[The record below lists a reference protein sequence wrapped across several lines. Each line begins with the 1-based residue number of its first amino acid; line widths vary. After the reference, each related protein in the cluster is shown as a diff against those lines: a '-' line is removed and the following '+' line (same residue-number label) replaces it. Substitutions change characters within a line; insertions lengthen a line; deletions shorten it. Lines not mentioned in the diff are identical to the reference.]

1 MRPVSHRILWQWLAA
16 TTLVGLA
23 IASTAYWVA
32 GNLVLR
38 TRLLRNAVSG
48 AQLGFAFS
56 GSISQLRLDYEN
68 AYSLMP
74 GRVHVDGLTLRG
86 RERDMKW
93 FISLDHADVDISL
106 AALLRRTFRAT
117 RVRASGLVV
126 RARLRL
132 TREEAT
138 PDVIASLPSIPGCT
152 DPPLLDSDRLAPP
165 PLTDAAYNLWSVDLE
180 DVDVEHVR
188 EVWIHSGRAEGDTR
202 VRGRWLFRPQRWIDV
217 GPAVVDANGVE
228 FSYEGRSLVR
238 DLQGSIRATVH
249 AFDIRKM
256 KGLAVLDSV
265 SFDGTQRGT
274 VSMSNAIQLIAPVNG
289 GAFKRGDGPFDAT
302 IAVDHGTLVAGTR
315 IRTEAMGCA
324 VDSGRLTVEALV
336 RMELGVAGDGA
347 TAAARVSDLIIS
359 SANVEIARAAS
370 IVPQVTTHHLRL
382 ARAFDDARFILD
394 INGATT
400 SDIAAWKP
408 LVSEALVARSGPV
421 SADAHADGS
430 LADRRGN
437 AEMRLS
443 ALRLTLER
451 GGDRLAADIT
461 ATAQVTEV
469 SVAQG
474 WASGTATVAAS
485 HLAVRI
491 GPAVVESTA
500 VIHVALGRGTWGGG
514 AWDLSGSSAVVRD
527 AFARSAGTGKTFLV
541 VPLVSVVA
549 PRVSLGP
556 SGANGHVALDIPVR
570 TAPGPRRTARATPAG
585 NRARHRGR
593 HGPSHPAYRSGPG
606 FPLSAGCSHTRCTGR
621 PSSRGKHGTFWG
633 SQSDRTGA
641 TRRRCCD

>member
-1 MRPVSHRILWQWLAA
+1 MRPVSHRILWQWSAA

-86 RERDMKW
+86 RERDMEW

-370 IVPQVTTHHLRL
+370 IVAQVTTHHLRL

-408 LVSEALVARSGPV
+408 LVSGHWLPDRDRFRRTRTRTDRS
-421 SADAHADGS
+421 
-430 LADRRGN
+430 
-437 AEMRLS
+437 
-443 ALRLTLER
+443 
-451 GGDRLAADIT
+451 
-461 ATAQVTEV
+461 
-469 SVAQG
+469 
-474 WASGTATVAAS
+474 
-485 HLAVRI
+485 
-491 GPAVVESTA
+491 
-500 VIHVALGRGTWGGG
+500 
-514 AWDLSGSSAVVRD
+514 
-527 AFARSAGTGKTFLV
+527 
-541 VPLVSVVA
+541 
-549 PRVSLGP
+549 
-556 SGANGHVALDIPVR
+556 R
-570 TAPGPRRTARATPAG
+570 TAEGTPRC
-585 NRARHRGR
+585 
-593 HGPSHPAYRSGPG
+593 
-606 FPLSAGCSHTRCTGR
+606 GC
-621 PSSRGKHGTFWG
+621 
-633 SQSDRTGA
+633 
-641 TRRRCCD
+641 RRCV